1 MKSIRQDGFFTDESL
16 EGIPLHYKQYT
27 MAGITLGQSSVAGFE
42 IFAFTPHTHTH
53 THAAGTGLPAWGFKK
68 GLESFSFFKTL

>member
-1 MKSIRQDGFFTDESL
+1 MKSIQQDGFFTDESL

-53 THAAGTGLPAWGFKK
+53 THTHTHMR
-68 GLESFSFFKTL
+68 LEQVCQLGVSKRG